1 MRKKPSDATIL
12 HFCRQFKDV
21 WWRKRYCLLR
31 RNDKYQVWP
40 GQEMK
45 TGAKSSRARKLIY
58 TAVLPSFYPSYHLK
72 SVPNC
77 QGQLSNLLLPKLPLG
92 ICTQFSKFQKLTKGI
107 LRHIPVQGPGPAV
120 FEISIYKQITKSK
133 LGCKIPLL
141 PNPTA
146 ITWLNRCSLL
156 SS

>member
-1 MRKKPSDATIL
+1 MRLNFKKNGGELCIL
-12 HFCRQFKDV
+12 GEKKSFRCNNSTFLETTKICLV
-21 WWRKRYCLLR
+21 KKKYCLLR

-58 TAVLPSFYPSYHLK
+58 TAVLLSFYPSYHLK

-92 ICTQFSKFQKLTKGI
+92 ICTQWSKFQKLTKGI
-107 LRHIPVQGPGPAV
+107 LPHIPVQGPGPAV
-120 FEISIYKQITKSK
+120 FEISIY
-133 LGCKIPLL
+133 
-141 PNPTA
+141 
-146 ITWLNRCSLL
+146 
-156 SS
+156 